1 MPPVPMAPVM
11 PFRRLHLS
19 CLLRG
24 RNRIRIQQRSG
35 FSTLG
40 RTGQK
45 NKQANNQG
53 AEYCLD
59 VHRRLPS
66 PRLSRL
72 RSAIDL
78 RLLPRFHDGGLIIF
92 CPIARHTEIKSSGGS
107 NYCKR
112 GQRPKYPQQHHH
124 LDEFCLQTPSFNRGS
139 ILEVFH
145 DEPAMSCA
153 PNRSKFGRSFQWI
166 RAVLIGVNSARKR
179 TD

>member
-1 MPPVPMAPVM
+1 MVRPFSMPMAPVM

-24 RNRIRIQQRSG
+24 SNRIRIQQRSG

-53 AEYCLD
+53 AEYYLD
-59 VHRRLPS
+59 VHRRLPP

-78 RLLPRFHDGGLIIF
+78 RLLPRYHDVGLVTF
-92 CPIARHTEIKSSGGS
+92 CPIARRTAINPG
-107 NYCKR
+107 R
-112 GQRPKYPQQHHH
+112 QQ
-124 LDEFCLQTPSFNRGS
+124 LLQTSSKTQISAASPRRILLANAFLRCESINLTVFPMDRGRIDWGQQCQETNR
-139 ILEVFH
+139 LE
-145 DEPAMSCA
+145 
-153 PNRSKFGRSFQWI
+153 
-166 RAVLIGVNSARKR
+166 
-179 TD
+179 

>member
-1 MPPVPMAPVM
+1 MVRPFSMPMAPVM

-24 RNRIRIQQRSG
+24 SNRIRIQQRSG

-53 AEYCLD
+53 AEYCFD
-59 VHRRLPS
+59 VHRRLPP

-78 RLLPRFHDGGLIIF
+78 RLLSRFHDAGLVTF
-92 CPIARHTEIKSSGGS
+92 CPIAVRTEIKSSGGS

-124 LDEFCLQTPSFNRGS
+124 LDEFCWQTPSFNRGS
-139 ILEVFH
+139 IQEVFH

-153 PNRSKFGRSFQWI
+153 PKSIKI
-166 RAVLIGVNSARKR
+166 
-179 TD
+179 